1 MYSFLLGVWVRG
13 TVDEQR
19 LTNYVPNFIS
29 TEQLKQIL
37 DTPQQ

>member
-1 MYSFLLGVWVRG
+1 MYSFLLGVWVCG

-19 LTNYVPNFIS
+19 LKNYVPKFI
-29 TEQLKQIL
+29 TADQLNEIL

>member
-19 LTNYVPNFIS
+19 LKNYVPKFITS
-29 TEQLKQIL
+29 EQLEQIL
-37 DTPQQ
+37 ETPQQ